1 MQSILEKDNGIFNT
15 ALNFFDLVKGGSSNT
30 EKEKANYMGGSISK
44 YVKDLV
50 MTFPTMFDT
59 SLSPSTAGMISKA
72 NERNIVTM
80 LELLFGSMQLTAK
93 NGQEAL
99 KQVHNNMAGD
109 ISVDDILDIIESNV
123 VTRETGNNIAGIRV
137 SDYVTEM
144 TAWLKVKRKSYP
156 VSSLRETSLNNFR
169 VMRDYYGRT
178 MVFEAKPATKSERKF
193 KVEDRLPGDQFKDAL
208 ANGTNP
214 YQPETDSYYNWEEE
228 QRQKE
233 RSQREKER
241 HTAERR
247 GDNLPSVMTDM
258 DYKKANELAPT
269 LMIVT
274 FNRLDDQGNEVKEK
288 TSFIAGVKSRLIPV
302 ESSDI
307 IDRLA
312 AKKNTALNFNN
323 FIRATTGEISF
334 VKDFLFAINQSRLL
348 AKNSAKKG
356 TAARMWNVLDAR
368 HVKNNRNKLR
378 RAGNDASAITT
389 LVINQETANM
399 LKKEYN
405 YDIEDA
411 KTAKYIMSEYNL
423 LGLVICD
430 ESIEVAKILYHGNDS
445 FEHTPYTFLNREN
458 NDSKAYKEV
467 INLVNKTG
475 R

>member
-15 ALNFFDLVKGGSSNT
+15 ALNFFDLVKGGSANT

-109 ISVDDILDIIESNV
+109 ISVDDILDIIESNI

-169 VMRDYYGRT
+169 VMKDYYGRT
-178 MVFEAKPATKSERKF
+178 MVFEAKPAENKRKF
-193 KVEDRLPGDQFKDAL
+193 KVEDRLEKKQYDDAM

-214 YQPETDSYYNWEEE
+214 YQPDTDSWYAWEEYN
-228 QRQKE
+228 
-233 RSQREKER
+233 REKQ
-241 HTAERR
+241 RR
-247 GDNLPSVMTDM
+247 EEEKAAASRKGGRENLPTIMTDM
-258 DYKKANELAPT
+258 DFKKAYELAPT